1 VTQFL
6 EAIQRLTVEQWR
18 AVIAAWRVTVTD
30 AWHDAESAV
39 AAAVADSERRPA
51 REEPLSELGDITR
64 RMRWDRG
71 ETTGNST
78 QAIESTAHY
87 VASLAALALLV
98 RDRIARREF
107 DALYLP
113 FVGVIPLATINGVH

>member
-1 VTQFL
+1 
-6 EAIQRLTVEQWR
+6 
-18 AVIAAWRVTVTD
+18 
-30 AWHDAESAV
+30 
-39 AAAVADSERRPA
+39 
-51 REEPLSELGDITR
+51 
-64 RMRWDRG
+64 
-71 ETTGNST
+71 
-78 QAIESTAHY
+78 